1 MEGTRE
7 KLFGELT
14 LWSTGHFPEGDPK
27 QIYFLS
33 GAAGLGKSSIAH
45 QFCARLDSP
54 ERHSLA
60 ASFFFVRGN
69 GDLESTRL
77 FFPTLA
83 YQFATSQ
90 PQLQSRIIS
99 AAREYHRRGD
109 RQQMRHAFEDLV
121 RTPLLDAPIGDQGP
135 IVLVIDGLDE
145 CKERDMI
152 PSLLRFLL
160 ELVRTLPWL
169 RVFVTSR
176 PEPHV
181 LGTLTSSEAT
191 TMVHHRN
198 LDDTVK
204 AWEGDVARYLKDAI
218 PRISSYTQ
226 FVHEHPEDLEHL
238 INRAGGIFIYARIA
252 VSFLDMYQ
260 HNRPKEQFDLLLSSL
275 GVGVEPLDALYLQV
289 LWSAFPPKHLCASSP
304 DHERLRAFLTS
315 ITLLLQPQSP
325 GVIALFWP
333 GMTRDDIVFMID
345 RLRSVLLVDAHG
357 IVRPIH
363 ATLGEFLLDEARCT
377 DPLYHV
383 DRLKGNGQFASACF
397 SAFSFQTMTDCLAV
411 SPAQEET
418 GAIWQY
424 VRYAFVSWN
433 EHLKDAEFSK
443 ELLAQLHALNS
454 HQVPIRR
461 RGDWS
466 YTASSTLFEIR
477 SLRKWLEVRN
487 TSLS

>member
-54 ERHSLA
+54 GRHSLA
-60 ASFFFVRGN
+60 ASFFFVRGG

-121 RTPLLDAPIGDQGP
+121 RTPLLGAPIGDQGP
-135 IVLVIDGLDE
+135 IILVIDGLDE

-181 LGTLTSSEAT
+181 LGTLTSSDAM
-191 TMVHHRN
+191 TMVHHRSLN
-198 LDDTVK
+198 DSVEDWEDDVR
-204 AWEGDVARYLKDAI
+204 RYLMETI
-218 PRISSYTQ
+218 PKMPSYTQ
-226 FVHEHPEDLEHL
+226 FVHEHPDDLERL
-238 INRAGGIFIYARIA
+238 VERAGGVFIYARIA
-252 VSFLDMYQ
+252 VSFLDMYID
-260 HNRPKEQFDLLLSSL
+260 RPQEQFYLLLSSL

-289 LWSAFPPKHLCASSP
+289 LRSAFPPNYLGASSP
-304 DHERLRAFLTS
+304 RHERLRALLASLILLDGPFPADVLT
-315 ITLLLQPQSP
+315 
-325 GVIALFWP
+325 FFCHD
-333 GMTRDDIVFMID
+333 MTKDDVVSMVD
-345 RLRSVLLVDAHG
+345 CLRSVLLVDTAG
-357 IVRPIH
+357 AVRPVH
-363 ATLGEFLLDEARCT
+363 ATFGEFLLDEARCT
-377 DPLYHV
+377 DKLYYV
-383 DRLKGNGQFASACF
+383 DRLKGNGQLASACF
-397 SAFSFQTMTDCLAV
+397 AAFSFKTMTDCLAV
-411 SPAQEET
+411 NPAQEET
-418 GAIWQY
+418 SAIWQY
-424 VRYAFVSWN
+424 VRYALNSWN
-433 EHLKDAEFSK
+433 RHLEEAEFNK

-454 HQVPIRR
+454 HQVPIQR
-461 RGDWS
+461 RGDWT
-466 YTASSTLFEIR
+466 YTASVALSEILGLREWLKVRSTC
-477 SLRKWLEVRN
+477 
-487 TSLS
+487 LS